1 MKVFKLIYFAGWL
14 SFDKMQNEPNWLT
27 IWKKAA
33 ARAKNENKTL
43 IVFEVPEATS
53 TETIEYIEKYLQDKN
68 PIQ

>member
-33 ARAKNENKTL
+33 ARAKEQNKTL

-53 TETIEYIEKYLQDKN
+53 TEVIEYIEKYLQDKN